1 MKNMSVFVILLLL
14 ILLTG
19 FSNSVLSSG
28 QSSEFE
34 ALIGTWDVELTEM
47 EMLMQF
53 VFKMEDDALT
63 GVLEFDMGSGIM
75 EEITFD
81 ENKLTCFVNLDAGGQ
96 LINIEVLATVEG
108 EEMTGTMITDMG
120 DTGFT
125 AEKR

>member
-34 ALIGTWDVELTEM
+34 ALIGTWDVELIEM

-63 GVLEFDMGSGIM
+63 GVLEFDMDSGIM

-81 ENKLTCFVNLDAGGQ
+81 ENKLTCLVNLDAGGQ

-120 DTGFT
+120 DAGFT
-125 AEKR
+125 AKKR

>member
-28 QSSEFE
+28 QSSKFE